1 MKVMKAT
8 KVMQVMDVMKISL
21 HFSACRHVSA
31 YRRPMDAIFSSDRGS
46 SVYPAGLIMPAQPS
60 VHPGIVNV
68 QDQAQPGTVSAQ
80 KTASIAAT
88 APLLTV
94 KVTNLFNYTI

>member
-1 MKVMKAT
+1 MLVAM
-8 KVMQVMDVMKISL
+8 VYIHISL
-21 HFSACRHVSA
+21 CNNV
-31 YRRPMDAIFSSDRGS
+31 
-46 SVYPAGLIMPAQPS
+46 IMPAQPS

>member
-1 MKVMKAT
+1 MLDLNVCCECWW
-8 KVMQVMDVMKISL
+8 QWYICIYISL
-21 HFSACRHVSA
+21 CNNV
-31 YRRPMDAIFSSDRGS
+31 
-46 SVYPAGLIMPAQPS
+46 IMPAQPS

>member
-1 MKVMKAT
+1 
-8 KVMQVMDVMKISL
+8 
-21 HFSACRHVSA
+21 
-31 YRRPMDAIFSSDRGS
+31 
-46 SVYPAGLIMPAQPS
+46 MPAQPS